1 MISAETLASDAAC
14 LCCGGEVT
22 LESSPSIGE
31 IGSQWNGMESWQE
44 RRLKLVS
51 NLAPVMITGAL
62 EFVHM
67 YVGRYMSYIFYTDIL
82 FQYLKGIKKIMNLK
96 KYIFIC
102 LSAS

>member
-1 MISAETLASDAAC
+1 
-14 LCCGGEVT
+14 
-22 LESSPSIGE
+22 
-31 IGSQWNGMESWQE
+31 MESWQE

-82 FQYLKGIKKIMNLK
+82 FQYLKGRKKNNELKKIYIYMFVCKLTVFVGGKKGMNT
-96 KYIFIC
+96 
-102 LSAS
+102 SALWEASC